1 MRNPSD
7 NESGPH
13 IDAAEAL
20 APEAELIARLDP
32 VLLSN
37 AFAQVAEGLAKHP
50 EAALDAGRRGMTGL
64 LKVAAATA
72 ARALGAQAA
81 GPLDPP
87 KGDKRFKDPAWQDN
101 PAFFGLQQ
109 AYLLWSRTLNDLV
122 DAAGLDKQPKQKAD
136 FGVQLIV
143 DALAP
148 TNLLVTNPDAL
159 KKALD
164 TGGGSLLRGLRN
176 FLDDLANNN
185 GRPRQVDTSPFEKG
199 KNIAATPGKV
209 VFRNRLME
217 LIQYEPQTDEVYEIP
232 LLCSPPWINKYYI
245 MDLAPDRSF
254 IEWAV
259 KHGHTV
265 FAISYRNPD
274 ESMRD
279 IRLDDY
285 QISGPRTAIDVIRDI
300 TGADKV
306 NIVGL
311 CLGGT
316 LTIIMLAYLDAVG
329 DDLVNAVTLLN
340 TLIDYSEPG
349 PLGAFT
355 DPATVAAVER
365 RMGKTGYLKETE
377 LQGTFNL
384 LRGNDLIWNYVVN
397 NWLKGEDPPAFDI
410 LAWNYDS
417 TRMPADMH
425 SFYLRSC
432 YLRNELAQGDMEI
445 SGITLDLEK
454 VDQDIFIVGAQ
465 NDHIA
470 PWKSSYKTTN
480 LVSGEVEFVLTSA
493 GHIAGIVNP
502 PNPKSR
508 YWLSDEDRNPDAES
522 WLANATE
529 HEGSWW
535 HHWAEWMST
544 RAGSRRPPPAMGSD
558 RHQPIA
564 DAPGTYIEES

>member
-1 MRNPSD
+1 MSPSAA
-7 NESGPH
+7 NGSGPH
-13 IDAAEAL
+13 LDAADAL
-20 APEAELIARLDP
+20 APEAGLVAQLDP
-32 VLLSN
+32 VLLSKS
-37 AFAQVAEGLAKHP
+37 FAQVLDGLVRHPGAAVEAGVHGLAGLAKV
-50 EAALDAGRRGMTGL
+50 
-64 LKVAAATA
+64 VAAMV
-72 ARALGAQAA
+72 ARTLGAPAS
-81 GPLDPP
+81 GPLQPDD
-87 KGDKRFKDPAWQDN
+87 GDKRFRDPAWQDN
-101 PAFFGLQQ
+101 LAFLGLQQ
-109 AYLLWSRTLNDLV
+109 TYLLWRRTLQELV
-122 DAAGLDKQPKQKAD
+122 DAAELEDQPKQKAQ
-136 FGVQLIV
+136 FGVQLIT

-148 TNLLVTNPDAL
+148 TNFLPSNPDAL
-159 KKALD
+159 KKAFD
-164 TGGGSLLRGLRN
+164 TGGVSLLRGLRN
-176 FLDDLANNN
+176 LLDDVANNK

-199 KNIAATPGKV
+199 KNLAATAGKV
-209 VFRNRLME
+209 VFRNQLME
-217 LIQYEPQTDEVYEIP
+217 LIQYEPQTDETYEIP

-259 KHGHTV
+259 QHGHTV
-265 FAISYRNPD
+265 FSISYRNPG
-274 ESMRD
+274 SSLRD
-279 IRLDDY
+279 VRLDDY
-285 QISGPRTAIDVIRDI
+285 LISGPRTAIDVIRDI

-316 LTIIMLAYLDAVG
+316 LTVILLAYLDAVG

-340 TLIDYSEPG
+340 TLIDYSDPG

-355 DPATVAAVER
+355 DPDTVAALER
-365 RMGKTGYLKETE
+365 RMSKTGYLKETE
-377 LQGTFNL
+377 LQGTFDL

-417 TRMPADMH
+417 TRMPANMH

-432 YLRNELAQGDMEI
+432 YLRNELARGQMEI
-445 SGITLDLEK
+445 EDVALDLEK
-454 VDQDIFIVGAQ
+454 VDEDIFIVGAE

-480 LVSGEVEFVLTSA
+480 LVTGEVEFVLTSA

-508 YWLSDEDRNPDAES
+508 YWLSDEDRNPDPDS

-535 HHWAEWMST
+535 HHWVEWMST
-544 RAGSRRPPPAMGSD
+544 RSGVRRPPPPMGSD
-558 RHQPIA
+558 RHPPIA
-564 DAPGTYIEES
+564 DAPGTYINER